1 MATVYKVD
9 RCPHCM
15 KSIRQRSSEQ
25 NDALHALL
33 QDIADQK
40 EWAGQRLDVEDW
52 KRLMT
57 AAWLRATGQGV
68 RVFPSIDGQG
78 IDMLYQR
85 TSRLSKQDMTEL
97 IEYCMAWAID
107 QGVNLRERTTSE
119 SASAI
124 TDSRVWGITES

>member
-1 MATVYKVD
+1 
-9 RCPHCM
+9 M